1 MFNIGLGVF
10 FSGLAALFKAGKSI
24 STKIGVTN
32 AGEFVTSWSYR
43 VVSFIL
49 FSIAIFG
56 LGKFVI
62 PSGSVFWIVLIFN
75 SFAYATSTLLI
86 SKAFKV
92 SDISVI
98 APLMALI
105 PVVVS
110 IPAWIVLGEDPSLI
124 AGIGLISV
132 TCGSYMLE
140 LRSDGFLA
148 PLKRIKDD
156 RGAQY
161 IGLMLLIVSV
171 TPTLDKIGLSNSDP
185 VVWVFYLHL
194 GISIVLG
201 LVMYL
206 FEDDWESGLQSNWK
220 VFVLIGV
227 FNALIWVAQIFAY
240 ELTYVAYVQG
250 IKRASILISIIAGS
264 LLFGEENIR
273 NRLIGGVFIFVGV
286 LLIVIGSG
294 G

>member
-10 FSGLAALFKAGKSI
+10 LSGLAIFFKAGKSI

-32 AGEFVTSWSYR
+32 AGEFVTSWSFR
-43 VVSFIL
+43 FVSFIL
-49 FSIAIFG
+49 FSIAVFV
-56 LGKFVI
+56 LGEFTI
-62 PSGSVFWIVLIFN
+62 PSSSVFWMALVFN
-75 SFAYATSTLLI
+75 SCALSASSLLI

-110 IPAWIVLGEDPSLI
+110 IPAWIVLGEDPSLL
-124 AGIGLISV
+124 AGIGLICV
-132 TCGSYMLE
+132 TGGSYMLE

-171 TPTLDKIGLSNSDP
+171 TPTLDKIGLSNSSP
-185 VVWVFYLHL
+185 LVWVFYLHFV
-194 GISIVLG
+194 ISIILG
-201 LVMYL
+201 LFVYV
-206 FEDDWESGLQSNWK
+206 FEDDWESGMRNNWK
-220 VFVLIGV
+220 VFVLIGL
-227 FNALIWVAQIFAY
+227 FNALVWAAQIFAY
-240 ELTYVAYVQG
+240 EVMYVAYVQG
-250 IKRASILISIIAGS
+250 IKRASILISIIAGYF
-264 LLFGEENIR
+264 LFGEENIR
-273 NRLIGGVFIFVGV
+273 NRLVGGVFIFVGV
-286 LLIVIGSG
+286 LLIVVGSG